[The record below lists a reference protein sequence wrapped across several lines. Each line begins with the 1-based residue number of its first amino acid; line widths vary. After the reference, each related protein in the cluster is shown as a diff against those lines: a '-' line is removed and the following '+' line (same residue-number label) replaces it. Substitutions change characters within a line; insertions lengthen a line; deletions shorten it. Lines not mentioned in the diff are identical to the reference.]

1 MSDTIYADRVVTG
14 PSGESY
20 DLSTQIQ
27 LDGGVAASEYLVS
40 LAVDD
45 PSDNWDMGSGRRSYT
60 ARLVVEDDAADTPRQ
75 DGLRSIGC
83 SFTPVVPESQSRVAI
98 AVDVYRVGNLN
109 AHLTDDR
116 RLSQIVVVLPRMQ
129 PILAALSIADSG
141 PTEELLAVARRVIDL
156 YRNAYRCSSQS
167 AYATWVYDAA
177 LVLDDKTHA
186 AFVNAMEAAS
196 DAVTGVTPGVLSA
209 SDVADAERIA
219 PVDGE
224 RDSAWLCE
232 DGFVRLDFAERDQSH
247 TPTEGRGGSGGTSG
261 GAEDVRDWRFRRR
274 VLHRYGTACAVCGL
288 DIETPDGRDEV
299 DAAHAYARGD
309 GGPDEVENGLPL
321 CSLHHWAYDNGWL
334 AISDDYEV
342 LVADAPN
349 ADGYERFAQL
359 HGQPLQLES
368 DERPA
373 RRYLRKHREDHGFDA
388 ASDDSSTRVTATT
401 KEEDTVHME

>member
-1 MSDTIYADRVVTG
+1 MSDTIYAERVVRG
-14 PSGESY
+14 PSGETY
-20 DLSTQIQ
+20 ELSTQIHPG
-27 LDGGVAASEYLVS
+27 GGVAASEYLVS
-40 LAVDD
+40 LAVEDHPDD
-45 PSDNWDMGSGRRSYT
+45 WNMGSGRRSYT

-75 DGLRSIGC
+75 DGIRSIGC
-83 SFTPVVPESQSRVAI
+83 SFTPVIPSSQSRVAI

-116 RLSQIVVVLPRMQ
+116 KLSQVAVVLPRMQ
-129 PILAALSIADSG
+129 PVRAALSIADSG

-156 YRNAYRCSSQS
+156 YRNAYRCSLQS

-177 LVLDDKTHA
+177 LVLDDETHA
-186 AFVNAMEAAS
+186 AFVDAMEAAS
-196 DAVTGVTPGVLSA
+196 DAMTSVTSGVLSA

-224 RDSAWLCE
+224 RNSAWLCE

-247 TPTEGRGGSGGTSG
+247 THTGSRGGSGGTGG

-299 DAAHAYARGD
+299 DAAHVYARGD

-321 CSLHHWAYDNGWL
+321 CSRHHWAYDNGWL

-342 LVADAPN
+342 LVANAPD
-349 ADGYERFAQL
+349 ADGYERFSQL

-368 DERPA
+368 DEQPA
-373 RRYLRKHREDHGFDA
+373 RRYLRKHRENHGF
-388 ASDDSSTRVTATT
+388 SGTSSGRGGCTQATPT
-401 KEEDTVHME
+401 EEDAVQ